1 MDETELETWSDE
13 GGFGGIVRRQIR
25 VVADAIG
32 PTQTRWQVHALSLRV
47 QALRSFLMPYTAS
60 EGRKAIDGIMSS
72 YKEKRKAV
80 KGYVEKRDILSY
92 RRSVEVFQALL
103 EIAKKAG
110 FLKE

>member
-25 VVADAIG
+25 VVSDAMG
-32 PTQTRWQVHALSLRV
+32 PSMTPSQAHELALRV
-47 QALRSFLMPYTAS
+47 QGLRSLLMPYTAS
-60 EGRKAIDGIMSS
+60 EGRKAIDSIMSS
-72 YKEKRKAV
+72 YKERIAKTD
-80 KGYVEKRDILSY
+80 GENRDILSY
-92 RRSVEVFQALL
+92 RRSIEVFQALL